1 MATNTTAK
9 LTLIPNAI
17 HCVKTG
23 LAIVSFADPNAL
35 AQLNQAIKDG
45 KVECGTAIGRILIE
59 EGLRPN
65 GSKNFRWKQYSRS
78 KSQWLVFTGGKI
90 GEHNESVLKDNG
102 FTADPATRSKGTVG
116 NRQYGVFAEAK
127 KPAQEQSS
135 GTFLGGNKVTV
146 TPEDT
151 EALVESLLASK
162 YHAGTCPLP
171 NAIEMQG
178 VGSYGRWKTHC
189 KSLGF
194 SQEEA
199 NHAWKAAKSAILAE
213 QAEPTVKA
221 TPSKPAIVMPP
232 PPKAQ
237 PKAKTE
243 GTVLHVPAASLQK
256 LLSTIGEAKV
266 EYNANTDL
274 FTVSM

>member
-45 KVECGTAIGRILIE
+45 KVECGTAVGRILIA
-59 EGLRPN
+59 EGSRPE

-146 TPEDT
+146 TPNLTTLDK
-151 EALVESLLASK
+151 ALRSL
-162 YHAGTCPLP
+162 GERCPLP

-178 VGSYGRWKTHC
+178 AGSYGKWVSKC

-194 SQEEA
+194 DRNDA
-199 NHAWKAAKSAILAE
+199 NTAWRKAKAHVQSWTPVA
-213 QAEPTVKA
+213 PKA
-221 TPSKPAIVMPP
+221 TKPAIVMPP
-232 PPKAQ
+232 PPKAE